1 MRKQCPETGPS
12 FSAVSADMFSGSWLW
27 LKHYDRDSVP
37 CRMIQAAWRPI
48 FHGNGAE
55 IASVEVK
62 MIENVGPYQNGAIA
76 RDRESV
82 SESAAV

>member
-1 MRKQCPETGPS
+1 
-12 FSAVSADMFSGSWLW
+12 
-27 LKHYDRDSVP
+27 
-37 CRMIQAAWRPI
+37 MIQAAWRPI

-55 IASVEVK
+55 IASVAVK

-82 SESAAV
+82 RERAAV